1 LSLAIIICGNMLF
14 KGPGILDAIS
24 AYYYSPMRNFFIGS
38 LSVLGTLLIC
48 YRYQRV
54 DKIAGIVAG
63 LCVIGLAIC
72 PREPSSADLM
82 DICPVSP
89 GRMATTQE
97 ILIGKFHCRMANAP
111 EMLKGSLHWAFS
123 IVFLLTIVFIV
134 LYLFTLS
141 EQKPSLIQRQ
151 KNLFWTIVY
160 PILRPFMRSDQK
172 TPRRKIWRNMVYRGC
187 GVIMFLVLVVG
198 FVDQR
203 RYSSNLHLGSI
214 NLVFLCELIPFLLF
228 SIAWFVKGVGI
239 LQDQNADQNAAEV
252 SLTPKVKIT

>member
-1 LSLAIIICGNMLF
+1 MPAKPNIKPHVRASEPSSLIFRIGIGGMALLFLAIIIFGNMIVTS
-14 KGPGILDAIS
+14 PGILDAIS
-24 AYYYSPMRNFFIGS
+24 AYYYSPMRDFFIGS

-48 YRYQRV
+48 YRYQLV

-72 PREPSSADLM
+72 PREPSSSDLM
-82 DICPVSP
+82 AICPTDP
-89 GRMATTQE
+89 R
-97 ILIGKFHCRMANAP
+97 KMANTP

-141 EQKPSLIQRQ
+141 DKNPRQEQ
-151 KNLFWTIVY
+151 KNLFWTIIYIVF
-160 PILRPFMRSDQK
+160 RPFRISDQK
-172 TPRRKIWRNMVYRGC
+172 NLPPVKFRRNLVYLVC

-203 RYSSNLHLGSI
+203 FYSSNLHLGSI

-239 LQDQNADQNAAEV
+239 LQDQNG
-252 SLTPKVKIT
+252 